1 MKTITQT
8 MRFRQA
14 LIEYSLKNGVTKAA
28 IRYKVNRQY
37 VYRWRK
43 RYDGTLQSLA
53 DKSHRPHHHPNQ
65 HTPEELK
72 LIADMRKRNANAGL
86 VVFWVKLRKR
96 GYSRSITGLYR
107 VLRRQGQMAVKPPN
121 PKYIPKPYEKMLYPG
136 QRVQIDVKVVPSA
149 CIVGESQG
157 EKFYQYTAI
166 DEYSRFRYLEAFKE
180 QSSYSSAVFVEHLLK
195 KFPFKIECIQTD
207 NGQEFTK
214 ALGNA
219 KNPKPTM
226 FENKLKQHGIHHK
239 LIRPYTPR
247 HNGKVERSHRKDNEY
262 FYATHK
268 FYSFD
273 DFVKQLKVYNYNYNK
288 FPMRP
293 LNWKSP
299 ADYIRAFLVDGE
311 IF

>member
-1 MKTITQT
+1 MNTITQT

-14 LIEYSLKNGVTKAA
+14 LIQYSFKYGVTKAA

-37 VYRWRK
+37 VYRWQK

-65 HTPEELK
+65 HTEAELK
-72 LIADMRKRNANAGL
+72 LISDMRKRNPNAGL
-86 VVFWVKLRKR
+86 VVFWVKLMQR

-107 VLRRQGQMAVKPPN
+107 VLRKQGQMAVKPPN

-136 QRVQIDVKVVPSA
+136 QRVQVDVKVVPTA
-149 CIVGESQG
+149 CIVGDAKDK
-157 EKFYQYTAI
+157 KFYQYTAI
-166 DEYSRFRYLEAFKE
+166 DEYSRFRYLEAFEE
-180 QSSYSSAVFVEHLLK
+180 QSTYSSAVFVEHLIK

-207 NGQEFTK
+207 NGSEFTK
-214 ALGNA
+214 IHCS
-219 KNPKPTM
+219 KSEPTPTL
-226 FENKLKQHGIHHK
+226 FENKLMQYGIRHK
-239 LIRPYTPR
+239 LIKVYTPR

-273 DFVKQLKVYNYNYNK
+273 DYKKQLKIHNYNYNK

-293 LNWKSP
+293 LNWKAP
-299 ADYIRAFLVDGE
+299 ADYIKAFLNNGE